1 MATYKNEIKDAG
13 VYIDPLSDWGWKTLF
28 GSKRYKEHLISFI
41 NAVYPELEVTDIS
54 YDNVEYT
61 GDKEEAR
68 STRLDLVCTTAKGE
82 AVMVEVQKAEQKCF
96 FERGLWTSSF
106 KIREQAKQG
115 PWDYHLKG
123 VYSIGILTF
132 PPEKIADFD
141 WNDDAYIHTFSLR
154 EDVDGRRMTSLY
166 RFAYIAVA
174 KFSKDAG
181 KLDNILEKWLYLL
194 KNLRRLEARPK
205 ELQDRVFE
213 MFFRAAEIARLPEEK
228 QQTYRESIMNEN
240 DWMNAMAFAEEK
252 GEKRG
257 RAEGLEAGREEGR
270 AEGRAEVAKTMLE
283 NGLDPATISKYTG
296 LSPEQ
301 LEALRVNKS
310 TGKVSGTNSEN

>member
-1 MATYKNEIKDAG
+1 MTNNNQIKDAG

-28 GSKRYKEHLISFI
+28 GSERYKEHLISFI

-68 STRLDLVCTTAKGE
+68 STRLDLVCATAKGE
-82 AVMVEVQKAEQKCF
+82 AVMVEVQKAEQKFF

-115 PWDYHLKG
+115 QWDYHLKG

-141 WNDDAYIHTFSLR
+141 WNDDSYIHTFSLR
-154 EDVDGRRMTSLY
+154 EDADGRRMTSLY

-174 KFSKDAG
+174 KFSKTAAE
-181 KLDNILEKWLYLL
+181 LDNILEKWLYLL
-194 KNLRRLEARPK
+194 KNLRRLESRPK

-228 QQTYRESIMNEN
+228 QKTYRESIMNEN

-252 GEKRG
+252 GEKKG
-257 RAEGLEAGREEGR
+257 REEGLETGR
-270 AEGRAEVAKTMLE
+270 AEGREEAKLE
-283 NGLDPATISKYTG
+283 TARNLLKLGVPMETVVQATG
-296 LSPEQ
+296 LSEKE
-301 LEALRVNKS
+301 LM
-310 TGKVSGTNSEN
+310 

>member
-1 MATYKNEIKDAG
+1 MMTQKEQIKDAG

-28 GSKRYKEHLISFI
+28 GSERYKEHLISFI

-82 AVMVEVQKAEQKCF
+82 AVMVEVQKAEQKYF

-106 KIREQAKQG
+106 KIREQAKRGQ
-115 PWDYHLKG
+115 WDYHLKG

-205 ELQDRVFE
+205 ALQDRVVE

-252 GEKRG
+252 GEKK
-257 RAEGLEAGREEGR
+257 AKLETARNFLKLGVPMETVVQ
-270 AEGRAEVAKTMLE
+270 A
-283 NGLDPATISKYTG
+283 TG
-296 LSPEQ
+296 LSEEELSQ
-301 LEALRVNKS
+301 
-310 TGKVSGTNSEN
+310 TNEK

>member
-1 MATYKNEIKDAG
+1 MTQKEQIKDAG

-28 GSKRYKEHLISFI
+28 GSERYKEHLISFI

-82 AVMVEVQKAEQKCF
+82 AVMVEVQKAEQKYF
-96 FERGLWTSSF
+96 LERGLWTSSF

-228 QQTYRESIMNEN
+228 QQTYKESIMNEN

-252 GEKRG
+252 GEKK
-257 RAEGLEAGREEGR
+257 AKLETARNFLKLGVPMETVVQ
-270 AEGRAEVAKTMLE
+270 A
-283 NGLDPATISKYTG
+283 TG
-296 LSPEQ
+296 LSEEELSQ
-301 LEALRVNKS
+301 
-310 TGKVSGTNSEN
+310 TNEK

>member
-1 MATYKNEIKDAG
+1 MMTQKEQIKDAG

-28 GSKRYKEHLISFI
+28 GSERYKEHLISFI

-82 AVMVEVQKAEQKCF
+82 AVMVEVQKAEQKYF
-96 FERGLWTSSF
+96 LERGLWTSSF

-228 QQTYRESIMNEN
+228 QQTYKESIMNEN

-252 GEKRG
+252 GEKK
-257 RAEGLEAGREEGR
+257 AKLETARNFLKLGVPMETVVQ
-270 AEGRAEVAKTMLE
+270 A
-283 NGLDPATISKYTG
+283 TG
-296 LSPEQ
+296 LSEEELSQ
-301 LEALRVNKS
+301 
-310 TGKVSGTNSEN
+310 TNEK